1 MVKPHLAVAALV
13 LGLAGLHAEGQC
25 QALLRNVAQVQQ
37 FPNRPAAQIAW
48 TGSVYGVLRVEPQTR
63 SYPIYF
69 TLFDGGLNPK
79 TADRLIADN
88 TLDGPLALLW
98 TGTEFGVFYQSL
110 ANQLYLQRLDVTGTP
125 IGIAIAIL
133 PEHSQIG
140 GMEYDFAWNAP
151 AGGYAI
157 AHTIPTG
164 VDRGL
169 YVTLITPD
177 GTVLVDR
184 VTSNL
189 FGTPTTPRVAVTS
202 NGSMGVL
209 WNRDDGLYVSLYGPT
224 VAPGP
229 LPQPVAPVGT
239 RPTLATNGSSFG
251 TVFTTPGSGTPE
263 LHWVGISS
271 TGAPGTDKKLAT
283 ATGADIAPISLTWA
297 GSLGEY
303 ALAYVNALNV
313 NLATFPTDTRL
324 RRLNTSGGTIADTEF
339 SPDLFRTDYTVRYP
353 VIYDGTSFV
362 GGMLRFVS
370 NTEGSEAYLARHCPL
385 RVSVAADQGANVPL
399 NTLVTFRATPNGGFG
414 GYKYFWDF
422 GDLNQTTGNG
432 VITHRYDRLGTYQ
445 ASVTTT
451 DAAGAVQTA
460 TFAIV
465 VSRPKQRLVKH

>member
-1 MVKPHLAVAALV
+1 MLRPHLAVAALV
-13 LGLAGLHAEGQC
+13 LGVAALHADGQC

-37 FPNRPAAQIAW
+37 FPNRPAAHIAW

-69 TLFDGGLNPK
+69 TLFDGELNPK
-79 TADRLIADN
+79 TADRLIADT

-110 ANQLYLQRLDVTGTP
+110 ANQLYLQRLDVIGTP
-125 IGIAIAIL
+125 IGGPIPIL

-140 GMEYDFAWNAP
+140 GMEYDLAWNAP

-157 AHTIPTG
+157 THTIPTG

-184 VTSNL
+184 VISYL
-189 FGTPTTPRVAVTS
+189 LGTPTTPRVAVTS

-209 WNRDDGLYVSLYGPT
+209 WNRDDGLYFALYGPT

-229 LPQPVAPVGT
+229 SPQPVAPVAA

-271 TGAPGTDKKLAT
+271 TAAPGTDKKLAT
-283 ATGADIAPISLTWA
+283 ATGLDIAPISLTWA
-297 GSLGEY
+297 GTLGEY
-303 ALAYVNALNV
+303 ALAYVDAPNGLGH
-313 NLATFPTDTRL
+313 FPTDTRL
-324 RRLNTSGGTIADTEF
+324 RRLSTSGGTIADTKF
-339 SPDLFRTDYTVRYP
+339 SPDPFKTDYAVRYP
-353 VIYDGTSFV
+353 VIFDGTSFL
-362 GGMLRFVS
+362 GGMLRFIS
-370 NTEGSEAYLARHCPL
+370 NAEGSEAYLARHCPL
-385 RVSVAADQGANVPL
+385 RVSLAADQGANVPL

-414 GYKYFWDF
+414 GYTYFWDF
-422 GDLNQTTGNG
+422 GDLHQTTGNA

-445 ASVTTT
+445 ASVTST
-451 DAAGAVQTA
+451 DSAGVVQTA
-460 TFAIV
+460 TFTIV